1 MRIQAIILKKTPI
14 REHDE
19 LVMCYTRDFG
29 KQRYQA
35 KSSILATSKQGHHLD
50 VLNLAEF
57 NIIEGKQHPIIAS
70 AISVDSFPVLKSS
83 LGAMA
88 QAFFVLECF
97 DKLVFENERDDKLW
111 EYLLRTLRTGVIDQ
125 RGLIET
131 LGYHGDTPL
140 YDLYPSAFRS
150 LQFLKNV
157 VQS

>member
-1 MRIQAIILKKTPI
+1 MRLQAIILKKTPI

-19 LVMCYTRDFG
+19 LVMCYTLDHG

-35 KSSILATSKQGHHLD
+35 KSSVLAKSKQGHHLD

-57 NIIEGKQHPIIAS
+57 NIIEGKHHPIIAS
-70 AISVDSFPVLKSS
+70 AMSLDSFPNLKNS
-83 LGAMA
+83 LGALA

-97 DKLVFENERDDKLW
+97 DKLVFENERDNRLW
-111 EYLLRTLRTGVIDQ
+111 EYLLRALRTGVVDQ
-125 RGLIET
+125 RELIST

-140 YDLYPSAFRS
+140 YDLYPSAIQS

>member
-1 MRIQAIILKKTPI
+1 MRFQAIILKKTPI

-19 LVMCYTRDFG
+19 LIMCYTAHAG

-35 KSSILATSKQGHHLD
+35 KSSMLAASKQGHHLD

-57 NIIEGKQHPIIAS
+57 NIIEGKHHPIIAS
-70 AISVDSFPVLKSS
+70 AVSVDSFQRLKSS

-125 RGLIET
+125 RELIST